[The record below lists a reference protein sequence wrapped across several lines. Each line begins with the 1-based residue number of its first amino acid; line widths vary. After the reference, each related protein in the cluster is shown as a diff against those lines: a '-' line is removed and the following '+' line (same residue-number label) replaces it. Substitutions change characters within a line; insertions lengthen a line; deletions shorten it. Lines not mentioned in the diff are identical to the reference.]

1 MRKKKLQN
9 SNLFYCNF
17 MKTMVLFTNV
27 KRSQAIL
34 APKISA
40 NLYKV
45 LPSSKKTDTNKARG
59 TKTIIGSLGKVTD

>member
-1 MRKKKLQN
+1 
-9 SNLFYCNF
+9 
-17 MKTMVLFTNV
+17 MVLFTNV